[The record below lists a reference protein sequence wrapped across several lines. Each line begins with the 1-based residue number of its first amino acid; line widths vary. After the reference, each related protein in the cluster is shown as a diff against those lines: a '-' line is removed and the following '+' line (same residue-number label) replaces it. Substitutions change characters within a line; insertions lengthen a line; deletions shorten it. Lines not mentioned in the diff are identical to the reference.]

1 MSTQQDGGLAPGERS
16 FTISAAGPA
25 DLPDVHA
32 LIAGLADY
40 EGLTGICVAT
50 QDDLARALF
59 GERPCAE
66 ALLARLDGNSPV
78 AAGFALFFHTY
89 STFLGR
95 RTLWLEDLFVRPEYR
110 RNGLGRQLLKA
121 LAALAVER
129 DCGRFEWNVLDWNES
144 AIGFYRSLG
153 AKPMSEWTTF
163 RLTGEPL
170 AALAAQC
177 NVPGAGRIQ
186 PKADPPHHADS
197 RRH

>member
-1 MSTQQDGGLAPGERS
+1 MIAQQDPGLPPDDRS
-16 FTISAAGPA
+16 FTINVAGPT

-50 QDDLARALF
+50 QEDLAHALF
-59 GERPCAE
+59 GERRCAE
-66 ALLARLDGNSPV
+66 ALIARVDGNSPM
-78 AAGFALFFHTY
+78 AAGFSLFFHTY

-129 DCGRFEWNVLDWNES
+129 DCGRFEWAVLDWNVA
-144 AIGFYRSLG
+144 AIDFYESLG
-153 AKPMSEWTTF
+153 ASVLPDW
-163 RLTGEPL
+163 RIARVTGEALPRL
-170 AALAAQC
+170 AAGGNDLLKTE
-177 NVPGAGRIQ
+177 R
-186 PKADPPHHADS
+186 
-197 RRH
+197 